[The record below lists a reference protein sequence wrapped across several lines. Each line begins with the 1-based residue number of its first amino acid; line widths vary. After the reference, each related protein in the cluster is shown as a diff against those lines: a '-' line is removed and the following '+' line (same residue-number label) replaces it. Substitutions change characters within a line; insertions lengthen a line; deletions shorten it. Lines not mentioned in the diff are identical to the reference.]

1 LSLLT
6 KISPQIVFISF
17 LFASCDNGD
26 RPLDA
31 DVKQRIDSLSNV
43 RIREVKAEMDTLCRN
58 QQITVL
64 PLLIDSIKK
73 ERKIEIEEALRSI
86 PK

>member
-1 LSLLT
+1 LPLLSKIFLSILLSL
-6 KISPQIVFISF
+6 

-43 RIREVKAEMDTLCRN
+43 RIREVKAEMDTLCKR
-58 QQITVL
+58 QHLTVL

-73 ERKIEIEEALRSI
+73 ERKIEIENALKSI